1 MSSWKL
7 KYEVKI
13 RENSIER
20 LEAKAEKFLRMQSKK
35 LEGRKC
41 KRTEKIGKST
51 KGIQQPLKKRA
62 QKGKLKWKVGNSQ
75 KKI

>member
-51 KGIQQPLKKRA
+51 KGI
-62 QKGKLKWKVGNSQ
+62 
-75 KKI
+75 